1 MDSEKHR
8 TLAEVA
14 RALNAA
20 HPALAGLPPLFFF
33 TDEHRTPEPLHM
45 IAGLPKGCGVV
56 FRHYGVAA
64 RATLAR
70 AVLATCRAQ
79 DRVALVAGDA
89 NLAKDFGTDGIHLP
103 AHMLCTLTEL
113 PFAQLI
119 TAAVHDE
126 AEIRRAEA
134 LGVDAV
140 FLSPVFPT
148 ASHPDGA
155 ALGIAKFVEL
165 VAATRLPVY
174 ALGGVSETTAPQLMG
189 SGAVG
194 IAAVEGLV

>member
-20 HPALAGLPPLFFF
+20 HPALARLPPLFFF

-45 IAGLPKGCGVV
+45 IAGLPERCGVV
-56 FRHYGVAA
+56 FRHYGIAGRAA
-64 RATLAR
+64 LAR
-70 AVLATCRAQ
+70 AVLASCQAQ
-79 DRVALVAGDA
+79 DRVMLVAGDA
-89 NLAKDFGTDGIHLP
+89 DLALEIGADGIHLP
-103 AHMLCTLTEL
+103 AHMLRILTEL
-113 PFAQLI
+113 PNARLV
-119 TAAVHDE
+119 TAAVHNAE
-126 AEIRRAEA
+126 EIRHAET

-155 ALGIAKFVEL
+155 ALGIHEFVEM

-174 ALGGVSETTAPQLMG
+174 ALGGVSEATAPQLAG

-194 IAAVEGLV
+194 IAAIEGLA

>member
-45 IAGLPKGCGVV
+45 IAGLPGRCGVV
-56 FRHYGVAA
+56 FRHYGIAGRAAVA
-64 RATLAR
+64 RAILAS
-70 AVLATCRAQ
+70 CRAQ
-79 DRVALVAGDA
+79 DRVMLVAGDA
-89 NLAKDFGTDGIHLP
+89 DLALEIGADGIHLP
-103 AHMLCTLTEL
+103 AHMLRTLTKL
-113 PFAQLI
+113 PTARLI
-119 TAAVHDE
+119 TAAVHSAE
-126 AEIRRAEA
+126 EIRHAEA

-148 ASHPDGA
+148 ASHPDSA
-155 ALGIAKFVEL
+155 ALGIRKFVDL

-174 ALGGVSETTAPQLMG
+174 ALGGVSEATAPQLAG

-194 IAAVEGLV
+194 IAAISGLA